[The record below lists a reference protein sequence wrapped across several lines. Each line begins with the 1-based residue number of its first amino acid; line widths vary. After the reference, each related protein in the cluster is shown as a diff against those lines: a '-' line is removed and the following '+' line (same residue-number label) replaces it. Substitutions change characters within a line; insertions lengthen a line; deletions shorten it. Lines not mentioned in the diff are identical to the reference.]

1 MSKTA
6 RFFIALIVIL
16 FLGSVAFFRLQARS
30 FLASEIQGSNNLTV
44 ERKKWNKL
52 IDLSGPKEAF
62 KILKGEFKDQFNS
75 AHEAAH
81 RFGEVLYQKDG
92 LDAITICDETFDYA
106 CYHGVIFSAIQDK
119 GVAIIRKLDQACL
132 ERFGPDKPGCQH
144 GIGHGILEYL
154 GFDKLVEALNLC
166 SQLSWQARLF
176 GCQGGVM
183 MQYNFPVSLRKDYT
197 GQRRVTDDNPYF
209 PCQTLPPRFSEVCF
223 LELTRLWYKTYNR
236 DFAKMGLLCQKIL
249 KKEGQE
255 SCFWGIGLNAGV
267 NTGFNILKNQQI
279 CTLMPDTQ
287 SEILC
292 RAGSFLGYVH
302 TRHKAAKEDF
312 CQDLS
317 ASIAKTCYAKIEE
330 FRERSQN

>member
-6 RFFIALIVIL
+6 RFLIVLIVIL
-16 FLGSVAFFRLQARS
+16 LLGAAVVYKLQARS
-30 FLASEIQGSNNLTV
+30 FLASIGQASNNLTV

-52 IDLSGPKEAF
+52 IDLVGPKEAF
-62 KILKGEFKDQFNS
+62 MKLKGEFKEQFNS

-119 GVAIIRKLDQACL
+119 GVAIIRKLNQVCL

-154 GFDKLVEALNLC
+154 GLDKLVEALNLC
-166 SQLSWQARLF
+166 SQLSWHGRLF

-197 GQRRVTDDNPYF
+197 GQRRVADDNPYV
-209 PCQTLPPRFSEVCF
+209 PCLTLPPRYNEVCF
-223 LELTRLWYKTYNR
+223 LELTRLWYKAYNR
-236 DFAKMGLLCQKIL
+236 DFAKMGKLCQKII

-255 SCFWGIGLNAGV
+255 TCFWGIGLNAGV
-267 NTGFNILKNQQI
+267 NTGFDTLKNRQI

-292 RAGSFLGYVH
+292 RAGSYLGYVH
-302 TRHKAAKEDF
+302 TNHKATREDF

-317 ASIAKTCYAKIEE
+317 ATNTKTCYAKIEE
-330 FRERSQN
+330 FRKRTQN